1 MQSRVFLLQLPHH
14 IKFPQC
20 CVHAV
25 SFFLRYPVQQQL
37 KIAKR
42 NESIDL
48 QTPTPKLKAAI
59 FQLISILIEID
70 PENTVIGLETEGF
83 LDVLMR

>member
-1 MQSRVFLLQLPHH
+1 MR
-14 IKFPQC
+14 
-20 CVHAV
+20 
-25 SFFLRYPVQQQL
+25 QQM

-42 NESIDL
+42 NENSKL
-48 QTPTPKLKAAI
+48 QNPTPKLKAAI

-70 PENTVIGLETEGF
+70 PENTMISLETEGF

>member
-1 MQSRVFLLQLPHH
+1 M
-14 IKFPQC
+14 
-20 CVHAV
+20 
-25 SFFLRYPVQQQL
+25 QQQL

-48 QTPTPKLKAAI
+48 QNPTPKLKAAI

-70 PENTVIGLETEGF
+70 PENTVLNLETEGF